1 MLREDLLYEKES
13 FNIIGACIEVYK
25 ELGTGFLE
33 SVYQRCLEYEFTK
46 RKIPYLAQP
55 WLELNYKDLLLDRSF
70 QADFICYNCIILE
83 LKAVPKILD
92 EHKAQVLNDLKA
104 SKLRLGILVNFGHY
118 PKPEQA
124 RILL

>member
-1 MLREDLLYEKES
+1 MLYEKES
-13 FNIIGACIEVYK
+13 YEIIGACIEVYK

-33 SVYQRCLEYEFTK
+33 SVYQKCLEYEFIR

-55 WLELNYKDLLLDRSF
+55 WLELNYKDLLLDKSF

-92 EHKAQVLNDLKA
+92 EHKAQVLNYLKA
-104 SKLRLGILVNFGHY
+104 SKLKLGLLVNFGHY
-118 PKPEQA
+118 PRLEQA
-124 RILL
+124 RIVL